1 MKTKEELT
9 KQLNYYLYE
18 KDITIKELAKK
29 LNVSRGSI
37 YNWIE
42 GKTISNK
49 NYIKLMK
56 LLENYVPSKWIE
68 ETLDNNNLY

>member
-18 KDITIKELAKK
+18 KDITIKELAEK

-49 NYIKLMK
+49 NYVKLMK
-56 LLENYVPSKWIE
+56 LLENYVPSKWIV

>member
-9 KQLNYYLYE
+9 KQLNYYMYE
-18 KDITIKELAKK
+18 KDITIKELAEK

-56 LLENYVPSKWIE
+56 LLENYVPSKWIV

>member
-18 KDITIKELAKK
+18 KDITIKELAKI

-56 LLENYVPSKWIE
+56 LLENYVPSKWIV
-68 ETLDNNNLY
+68 ETLDNNNFY